1 MVAMADK
8 PWLTSY
14 APGVPAEI
22 DPDRFASLPD
32 LLRDTLERFADRP
45 AFSNRGTMLRFAEID
60 RLSRDFA
67 AYLHAVLGLKRGD
80 RVAVMLPN
88 LLQSPIVLFGVL
100 RAGLVVVNINPL
112 YTARELKYQL
122 NDSGAR
128 TIVVLENFAAT
139 VAAVLGETGLDN
151 VIVTRVGD
159 QFPSLKRLAV
169 NFAVKYVKR
178 LVRRVAIAGSIDYR
192 TALREGGRREF
203 VEPALTGD
211 DLAFLQYTGGTTG
224 PAKGAMLT
232 QRSVLSNV
240 VQAQVWFEPHFDVRE
255 GAVFTALPLYHVF
268 ALTANLLA
276 FARLGAHNVLIT
288 NPRDLTAFVAEL
300 KRYRCAFLTGVNT
313 LFNALL
319 NTPEFGRVDFS
330 GLRICLAGGMAVQR
344 DVAERWSAITGVPIC
359 QGYGLTEAS
368 PIVSSNP
375 LDIGEFNGSVG
386 VPLPSTEVSIVDDA
400 GAALGAG
407 EKGEIYVRGPQVM
420 AGYWNRPEATAE
432 VITADGWLRTGDIG
446 HIDERGFIFIDD
458 RKKDLI
464 IVSGFNVYPNEVE
477 DVATTH
483 PGVLE
488 AGAVGVGDEQSGEVV
503 KLFVVRSDA
512 TLDAAELIEYCRQ
525 SLTGYKIPKHVA
537 FVDELPKST
546 VGKILRRELRDRETP

>member
-1 MVAMADK
+1 MADK

-112 YTARELKYQL
+112 YTARELQYQL
-122 NDSGAR
+122 NDSGTR

-488 AGAVGVGDEQSGEVV
+488 AAAVGVGDEQSGEVV

-512 TLDAAELIEYCRQ
+512 TLDAADLIEYCRQ

>member
-112 YTARELKYQL
+112 YTARELQYQL
-122 NDSGAR
+122 NDSGTR

-488 AGAVGVGDEQSGEVV
+488 AAAVGVGDEQSGEVV

-512 TLDAAELIEYCRQ
+512 TLDAADLIEYCRQ

>member
-512 TLDAAELIEYCRQ
+512 TLDAADLIEYCRQ

>member
-1 MVAMADK
+1 MADK
-8 PWLTSY
+8 PWLTRY

-22 DPDRFASLPD
+22 DPDLFASLPD
-32 LLRDTLERFADRP
+32 LLRDTFERFADRP

-159 QFPSLKRLAV
+159 QFPPLKRLAV

-192 TALREGGRREF
+192 TVLGEGGRREF

-232 QRSVLSNV
+232 QRSVVSNV

-300 KRYRCAFLTGVNT
+300 QRYRCAFLTGVNT

-319 NTPEFGRVDFS
+319 NTPEFERVDFS
-330 GLRICLAGGMAVQR
+330 GMRICLAGGMAVQR

-375 LDIGEFNGSVG
+375 LDIREFNGSVG

-400 GAALGAG
+400 GATLGAG

-477 DVATTH
+477 DVVTAH

-488 AGAVGVGDEQSGEVV
+488 AAAVGVGDEQSGEVV
-503 KLFVVRSDA
+503 KLFIVRSDA
-512 TLDAAELIEYCRQ
+512 TLDAADLIEYCRQ
-525 SLTGYKIPKHVA
+525 SLTGYKIPRHVA
-537 FVDELPKST
+537 FVDELPKSN
-546 VGKILRRELRDRETP
+546 VGKVLRRELRDRETP